1 MQKLLAIL
9 FVFLSVQ
16 LFATNINDTIYTTN
30 EDCCVEILLPS
41 VHFSDKLFITSSV
54 EGTYIE
60 KKSSNSQTVVVYHHR
75 QIKGTH
81 TLYIINNA
89 EPTPKVQTI
98 TVVVRSKTWW
108 MWMVFSIVGGLGLF
122 LFGVHYMSDG
132 FVRLLGHR
140 FSSIV
145 QQFSKTSGEAV
156 VSGALLT
163 TFLQSSSASSIF
175 LMQLIHNRLITFKQ
189 TVGIII
195 GGALGTTITL
205 QIIAL
210 RINNYA
216 LLLIAIGFILTFLFK
231 HIKVKQTG
239 QIFTGLGFLYLGLL
253 IMTDGALQI
262 KTVDAVLQYLTSF
275 SNPLAGIVVG
285 IVFTALTQSAS
296 AFIGILIMLSS
307 VGLLSLQASIPL
319 LIGSNI
325 GTSVPVLL
333 DSLNRT
339 AEARKV
345 AWFHLFYRILVA
357 LNFIFWIDTFS
368 NLVESISTWINHGRP
383 VSVPHLIAN
392 AHTIMYLS
400 VTLFFMPFIPLLY
413 HYFSQ
418 IMPAADKDDAFSPKY
433 LNDESLD
440 TPNIAIVLAKKEIMH
455 TANIVYKMVENL
467 LPSFLQK
474 DLKKIDEIEHAEKR
488 VNVLRDHITHFLI
501 ELNNKNQHI
510 ETAKEI
516 FKLLSIVKELEEI
529 ADIVDTNL
537 LPKARFWAN
546 SSLNF
551 SDEGKQELEQF
562 HKHCLSHLQSV
573 MQAMASYDL
582 KTAKKLKK
590 IEKMSTSIAYQL
602 EKSHYARLM
611 SQVEASIQSSKTHI
625 ELIGLMQAIIRHATQ
640 IVRILY
646 EYK

>member
-1 MQKLLAIL
+1 MQKIL
-9 FVFLSVQ
+9 TIILVLISVQ
-16 LFATNINDTIYTTN
+16 LFAFHLNDTIYTTC
-30 EDCCVEILLPS
+30 EDSCIEILLPNIY
-41 VHFSDKLFITSSV
+41 FSSDFIISSSV
-54 EGTYIE
+54 EGTSIE
-60 KKSSNSQTVVVYHHR
+60 KKSINNQTIVIYHHR
-75 QIKGTH
+75 QIKGLH
-81 TLYIINNA
+81 TLYIVHDL
-89 EPTPKVQTI
+89 EFTPKVQTI
-98 TVVVRSKTWW
+98 TIVVRSKAWW
-108 MWMVFSIVGGLGLF
+108 MWMIFSIIGGLGLF

-140 FSSIV
+140 FSNIV
-145 QQFSKTSGEAV
+145 QEFSKASGGAV
-156 VSGALLT
+156 VSGVLLT

-175 LMQLIHNRLITFKQ
+175 LMQLIHNRLMTFKQ

-210 RINNYA
+210 QINKYA
-216 LLLIAIGFILTFLFK
+216 LLLIAIGFIFTFLFK
-231 HIKVKQTG
+231 HIKIKQVG

-262 KTVDAVLQYLTSF
+262 KTLDTVLQYLISF
-275 SNPLAGIVVG
+275 TNPFAGIVVG
-285 IVFTALTQSAS
+285 IVFTTLTQSAS

-307 VGLLSLQASIPL
+307 VGVLSLPASIPL

-333 DSLNRT
+333 DSFNRT

-345 AWFHLFYRILVA
+345 AWFHLFYRLLVA
-357 LNFIFWIDTFS
+357 LIFIFWIGQFS
-368 NLVESISTWINHGRP
+368 SLVEAISTYFNQGRP

-392 AHTIMYLS
+392 AHTIMYVS
-400 VTLFFMPFIPLLY
+400 VTLLFMPFIPLLY
-413 HYFSQ
+413 QYFSQ
-418 IMPAADKDDAFSPKY
+418 FMPTSRKDDAFSPKY
-433 LNDESLD
+433 LNDESLNM
-440 TPNIAIVLAKKEIMH
+440 PNIAIVLAKKEIMH
-455 TANIVYKMVENL
+455 TANIVYKMVEDL

-474 DLKKIDEIEHAEKR
+474 DLKKIEEIEYAEKR
-488 VNVLRDHITHFLI
+488 VNVLRDHITRFLI
-501 ELNNKNQHI
+501 ELNHKNQHI

-551 SDEGKQELEQF
+551 SIEGKQELEQF

-573 MQAMASYDL
+573 IQAMASHNV

-590 IEKMSTSIAYQL
+590 VEKMSTSIAYQL

-640 IVRILY
+640 IVRIMY
-646 EYK
+646 EYE